1 MIFLLIHNQIEKI
14 IQKVIKN
21 FLLIENKERN
31 NILKSK
37 EAFNEM
43 NKNINREII
52 IYIKNLKFFIN
63 FNFKIKINFK

>member
-21 FLLIENKERN
+21 FLLIESRERN

-52 IYIKNLKFFIN
+52 IYTKSLKSFIN
-63 FNFKIKINFK
+63 FNFKININFK